1 MIRAITLGVAKSN
14 GAISILDSTSDL
26 SAQIAALPTLNSG
39 GSYARIEVW
48 EREQGLV
55 TFNDYVQDL
64 SDVADGYAIT
74 ITVTSKTIAY
84 GDACPTFAYTTQNI
98 RPGEDPISGTAV
110 YTIKNGDATITSAN
124 VPTTA
129 PGTYTVKLSGLTV
142 TGYEYSIVD
151 GTLTI
156 TKAPLALKADNK
168 TIKEFGSAPEYT
180 LTATGFKND
189 QTVSALTGSA
199 VYTIKDAEDQ
209 TVADVTVAEP
219 GTYRIVPSGYTSAN
233 YAITYEEG
241 VLTITELPDITIT
254 ADNKTMTAGGSAPEY
269 TCTAT
274 GDFAEGE
281 DISDLSGSPTYTI
294 KDSEGNVVADVTAA
308 EAGTYS
314 INVSGYT
321 SSDYDIHFVA
331 GTLTI
336 TEE

>member
-1 MIRAITLGVAKSN
+1 MIKAITLGVAKSN

-74 ITVTSKTIAY
+74 ITAVSYTIAY
-84 GDACPTFAYTTQNI
+84 GDACPTFAYTTQNV
-98 RPGEDPISGTAV
+98 RPGENPISGTAV
-110 YTIKNGDATITSAN
+110 YTIKNGSSTIAPEN
-124 VPTTA
+124 VKTTA
-129 PGTYTVKLSGLTV
+129 PGEYDIKLSGLTV

-151 GTLTI
+151 GSLTI
-156 TKAPLALKADNK
+156 NKAPLSIKADNK
-168 TIKEFGSAPEYT
+168 TMNEKAAAPAYSI
-180 LTATGFKND
+180 TATGFKND

-199 VYTIKDAEDQ
+199 SYTIKDADGE
-209 TVADVTVAEP
+209 TVANVSTAEP
-219 GTYRIVPSGYTSAN
+219 GTYRIVPSGYNSAN

-241 VLTITELPDITIT
+241 VLTIAALPDITIT
-254 ADNKTMTAGGSAPEY
+254 AEDKTMVEGGEAPVWSAVCVGLPEGK
-269 TCTAT
+269 TV
-274 GDFAEGE
+274 D
-281 DISDLSGSPTYTI
+281 DLDGSPVFTI
-294 KDSEGNVVADVTAA
+294 KDGEGNVVADVTVA

-321 SSDYDIHFVA
+321 SDEYDIEFVP

-336 TEE
+336 TAE